1 MSTETRALLARFT
14 QILKDVST
22 GVPTAYDDLTKLLDT
37 SSSQLEST
45 FKNLP
50 GFLQKLIK
58 TLPSKLEPGALQ
70 AAAAASPALAT
81 EGIVGLKELVTK
93 PGLLMGLLKSVVNLL
108 KTRFPALLGANA
120 VLSMGLFG
128 ALARPLRMCCAD
140 PAAQWC
146 CWCCG
151 TATSADARC
160 G

>member
-1 MSTETRALLARFT
+1 MSAETRALLARFT
-14 QILKDVST
+14 QILKDVSK

-58 TLPSKLEPGALQ
+58 TLPAKLEPGVLQ

-81 EGIVGLKELVTK
+81 EGIVGLKELVAK
-93 PGLLMGLLKSVVNLL
+93 PGLLMGLLKNVVNLL
-108 KTRFPALLGANA
+108 KMRFPALLGANA

-128 ALARPLRMCCAD
+128 KLARLPRMYCGGGAD
-140 PAAQWC
+140 SAA
-146 CWCCG
+146 
-151 TATSADARC
+151 
-160 G
+160 